1 MELHCDN
8 GAIIPVS
15 NKPRGLLYAYF
26 RFLGD
31 ETVKFFTVHM
41 ETDKEGMRFY
51 KKFVK
56 IMHSIFDGFPR
67 GLYLETSYN
76 SLLHEIEVSKIVR
89 YSRRHGQKICKGSQ
103 ERDSG
108 AEEKQR

>member
-8 GAIIPVS
+8 GTIIPVS

-31 ETVKFFTVHM
+31 ETVKVFAVRT
-41 ETDKEGMRFY
+41 ETDKEGMRLY
-51 KKFVK
+51 KKLVK
-56 IMHSIFDGFPR
+56 IMHNIFDGFPR
-67 GLYLETSYN
+67 ELYLETSYN
-76 SLLHEIEVSKIVR
+76 SLLHEIEVSKIVQ
-89 YSRRHGQKICKGSQ
+89 YSRRHGKEIRKGSQ

-108 AEEKQR
+108 AEEKQH

>member
-8 GAIIPVS
+8 GTIIPVS

-31 ETVKFFTVHM
+31 ETAKFFAVRM
-41 ETDKEGMRFY
+41 ETDEEGMRFY
-51 KKFVK
+51 KKLSK
-56 IMHSIFDGFPR
+56 IMRCIFDGFPR

-89 YSRRHGQKICKGSQ
+89 YSRRHGKEICKGSQ

-108 AEEKQR
+108 AKKKQH